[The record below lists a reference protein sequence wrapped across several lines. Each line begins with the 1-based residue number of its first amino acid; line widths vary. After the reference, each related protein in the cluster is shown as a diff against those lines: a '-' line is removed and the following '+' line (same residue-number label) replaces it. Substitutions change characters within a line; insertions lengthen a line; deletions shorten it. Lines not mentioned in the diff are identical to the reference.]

1 MNRFSKVLTEDISH
15 GAAKAMLYGAGFK
28 NQDFK
33 KAQVAI
39 SSMAYDGNPCN
50 SHLRELTDI
59 VYNNVNDHSSKMLK
73 GLRFNTIG
81 VSDGI
86 TMGTKGM
93 NYSLPSREIIADSI
107 ETMMKAHYY
116 DANITIASCDK
127 NLPGALIGLLRVN
140 RPSFIIYGGSIKPG
154 CHNNKPVDVVSAFQS
169 YGQLLSGEITKDDRD
184 SLLKNC
190 CPGSGSC
197 GGMYTANTMSS
208 CFEAMGISLPYS
220 SSNPAISNEKKY
232 ECETASKY
240 IYNLLDKNIT
250 PLDIVTKKSIHNAIV
265 TAIALGG
272 STNVVLH
279 LLAIAKTAK
288 INLKITDFNDIGKS
302 IPVFGNLKP
311 FGKYLMHD
319 IYLNGGTPVI
329 LKYLLDKGYL
339 HGDCITATGNTL
351 EDNLKKIDKLPN
363 KEVFCYD
370 NPIKKDSHIRIF
382 KGNMCEL
389 GAVGKITGKEGEYFK
404 GLALVFD
411 TEDEF
416 LSYFNQNNIKNLVSG
431 KVIIIRYQGPKGGP
445 GMPEMLR
452 PTSTIAGL
460 NLQNNIAFLTD
471 GRFSGGSHG
480 FCIGHITP
488 EAYNGGMIGLVEN
501 DDEIIIDAVEN
512 NITLNVSND
521 ILSARRNKWKLPES
535 VINRTSELGYLNKFR
550 NTVSN
555 ASEGCVTY

>member
-39 SSMAYDGNPCN
+39 TSMAYDGNPCN
-50 SHLRELTDI
+50 SHLGNLSDI
-59 VYNNVNDHSSKMLK
+59 VHSYVNNHPSQMLK

-154 CHNNKPVDVVSAFQS
+154 CHNNKPVDIVSAFQS
-169 YGQLLSGEITKDDRD
+169 YGQLLNGEITKDERD
-184 SLLKNC
+184 TLLKNC

-208 CFEAMGISLPYS
+208 CFEAMGISLPHS
-220 SSNPAISNEKKY
+220 SSNPAMSNEKNY
-232 ECETASKY
+232 ECIYASDH
-240 IYNLLDKNIT
+240 IYNLINKDIK
-250 PLDIVTKKSIHNAIV
+250 PLDIVTKKSLHNAIV

-279 LLAIAKTAK
+279 LLAIAKTAN

-302 IPVFGNLKP
+302 VPVFGNLKP

-319 IYLNGGTPVI
+319 IYLNGGTPII

-339 HGDCITATGNTL
+339 YGDCITATGNTL

-363 KEVFCYD
+363 SELFCYN

-382 KGNMCEL
+382 KGNLCEL

-404 GLALVFD
+404 GLALVFN

-416 LSYFNQNNIKNLVSG
+416 LDYLKQENIKNIVSG

-445 GMPEMLR
+445 GMPEMLK

-488 EAYNGGMIGLVEN
+488 EAYDGGLIALVET
-501 DDEIIIDAVEN
+501 DDEIIIDAVQN
-512 NITLNVSND
+512 IITLNVSEKV
-521 ILSARRNKWKLPES
+521 LSERRKLWSVPNS
-535 VINRTSELGYLNKFR
+535 VINRVDNLGYLNKFR
-550 NTVSN
+550 KLVSN